1 MIDENGKQN
10 TLTFS
15 KFNDDEI
22 QSTMSVLDQAAQAVK
37 DDETVFDILMEQ
49 AANYLSDSSDLQTA
63 AQDAYQK
70 ISCIWQNRFEQ
81 CLEM

>member
-1 MIDENGKQN
+1 MEDVYKRQ
-10 TLTFS
+10 
-15 KFNDDEI
+15 
-22 QSTMSVLDQAAQAVK
+22 VK

-70 ISCIWQNRFEQ
+70 ISLYLAE
-81 CLEM
+81 